1 MGRREK
7 VHACLF
13 LCRLRCFHY
22 GCWALVHPPTVQLV
36 TAATRHLFILIRVR
50 SSGGGDRQQFLR
62 QSSAAAGRDN
72 RLGRYRWFAGGT
84 VIGVV
89 QRQPDIRGLAV
100 RRVSGI
106 LQEEVTEQ
114 LVSHGIPI
122 PSATETLSI
131 TGCHTGITPFKIR
144 NKGEEIPLT
153 KNTRK

>member
-1 MGRREK
+1 M
-7 VHACLF
+7 
-13 LCRLRCFHY
+13 
-22 GCWALVHPPTVQLV
+22 HPPTVQLV

-72 RLGRYRWFAGGT
+72 RLGRFAGGT